1 MIRRLLAAL
10 CGLALGCDTAVAQQ
24 VVGGMIVPDGLVVS
38 GPVFRRNGTSVPSI
52 TTGAD
57 ANAYIFSTPPTASF
71 LAGSPATVV
80 LTSVPT
86 LYARVYTQGVT
97 NAVGGFIAPSNTIR
111 GLDVNQIRDA
121 LALPFQPDSLTL
133 VQVPAGTCILFGTG
147 APITGSFP
155 ANPPA
160 IPTPGPWGNG
170 GRLQGS
176 LIGVTDSPNCQNA
189 AFVPAANYMNR
200 QSINGTAL
208 AYRPNAGTGN
218 TYAVA
223 AALDVGAFPAQFSDM
238 DTVYNSLDLLN
249 YGSPDALR
257 AALKQLGGES
267 YADFG
272 YLRMMA
278 GRAFLDVLHQQMRA
292 ARLRQPSAPAAAE
305 AALSLTEASAEQ
317 AGIGD
322 LKKSLATAGAGSRRT
337 DAGGVWFAPYGAV
350 GAVYGDAATH
360 SVSYG
365 LHGFAGGGDFEVVD
379 DFRIGGAF
387 SHSSTSLS
395 TSVPAL
401 GTNEAFSIAAY
412 ASYAPR
418 PWYVDAAAGYA
429 YNWGGLTRTIV
440 FPGIL
445 RTAQGNPTA
454 NQFIGSAESGLAFT
468 VTPSLALTPFGRIEV
483 TAASQNAFTETGAGA
498 ISLNATAQNTTGVRS
513 ILGME
518 FSGTVEITKAQSLSM
533 ALRLGWAH
541 EYADLSGALNANF
554 VGKPDTSFVV
564 YGPTPDR
571 NAATIGAAL
580 NLPLPVGQAF
590 LNYDGNLAQ
599 GYTYHAATLGLRIVF

>member
-1 MIRRLLAAL
+1 MRKLFAVL
-10 CGLALGCDTAVAQQ
+10 CGLALLGDAALAQQ
-24 VVGGMIVPDGLVVS
+24 VVGGMIVPDGQVVS
-38 GPVFRRNGTSVPSI
+38 GPVFRRNGTTVPSI

-71 LAGSPATVV
+71 LPDSPATVV

-86 LYARVYTQGVT
+86 LYARVYTQGIT
-97 NAVGGFIAPSNTIR
+97 NPVGGFIAPANTIR
-111 GLDVNQIRDA
+111 GLDVHQIRDV
-121 LALPFQPDSLTL
+121 LALPFLPDSLTL
-133 VQVPAGTCILFGTG
+133 VQVPAGTCILFGTA
-147 APITGSFP
+147 APITGNFP

-160 IPTPGPWGNG
+160 IPTAGPWGRG
-170 GRLQGS
+170 GVLQGT
-176 LIGVTDSPNCQNA
+176 LIGLTSSPACENP

-208 AYRPNAGTGN
+208 SYRASAGTGN
-218 TYAVA
+218 TFAVA
-223 AALDVGAFPAQFSDM
+223 AALDVGVFPAQFSDM

-257 AALKQLGGES
+257 AALKQLDGES

-278 GRAFLDVLHQQMRA
+278 GRAFLDVMHQQMRA
-292 ARLRQPSAPAAAE
+292 ARSRRLSAISTAE
-305 AALSLTEASAEQ
+305 GALSLTEPSTAQTDS
-317 AGIGD
+317 GD
-322 LKKSLATAGAGSRRT
+322 LKRSLATAGGSSRRT
-337 DAGGVWFAPYGAV
+337 EAGGIWFAPYGAV
-350 GAVYGDAATH
+350 GAIYGDAATH

-365 LHGFAGGGDFEVVD
+365 LHGFAAGGDVEVLD
-379 DFRIGGAF
+379 DFRIGGAL
-387 SHSSTSLS
+387 SYSSTSLS
-395 TSVPAL
+395 TSIPAS

-412 ASYAPR
+412 ASYAAR

-429 YNWGGLTRTIV
+429 YNWGSLTRSIA
-440 FPGIL
+440 FPGIS
-445 RTAQGNPTA
+445 RTAQGHLTA
-454 NQFIGSAESGLAFT
+454 NQFIASAESGIAFT
-468 VTPSLALTPFGRIEV
+468 VNPRLSLTPFARLEV
-483 TAASQNAFTETGAGA
+483 TAAGQNAFTETGAGA
-498 ISLNATAQNTTGVRS
+498 ISLNAAGQSTTGVRS
-513 ILGME
+513 IIGVE
-518 FSGTVEITKAQSLSM
+518 FSGSVDLTNTQPLVM

-541 EYADLSGALNANF
+541 DYADLSGALNASF

-571 NAATIGAAL
+571 NAATIGAGLA
-580 NLPLPVGQAF
+580 LPLPLGQAF

>member
-1 MIRRLLAAL
+1 MRRVLALL
-10 CGLALGCDTAVAQQ
+10 CGLALLGDAALAQQ
-24 VVGGMIVPDGLVVS
+24 IVGGMIVPDGQVVT

-52 TTGAD
+52 ATGAD
-57 ANAYIFSTPPTASF
+57 ANTYIFSTPPTASF
-71 LAGSPATVV
+71 LPGSPAAVV

-111 GLDVNQIRDA
+111 GLDAQQIRDV
-121 LALPFQPDSLTL
+121 LALPFLPDSLTL

-147 APITGSFP
+147 APITRNFP

-170 GRLQGS
+170 GKLQGT
-176 LIGVTDSPNCQNA
+176 LIGLSSSPNCESP

-200 QSINGTAL
+200 QSISGTAL
-208 AYRPNAGTGN
+208 SYRASAGTGN

-223 AALDVGAFPAQFSDM
+223 AALDVGVFPAQFSDM
-238 DTVYNSLDLLN
+238 DTIYNSLDLLN

-257 AALKQLGGES
+257 AALKQLDGES

-278 GRAFLDVLHQQMRA
+278 GRAFLDVMHQQMRA
-292 ARLRQPSAPAAAE
+292 ARLRRPSSLASAE
-305 AALSLTEASAEQ
+305 AALSLTEPSPARTV
-317 AGIGD
+317 IGD
-322 LKKSLATAGAGSRRT
+322 LGKSLATAGGGSRRT
-337 DAGGVWFAPYGAV
+337 EAGGVWVAPYGAV

-360 SVSYG
+360 SASYG
-365 LHGFAGGGDFEVVD
+365 LHGFAAGADIEILD
-379 DFRIGGAF
+379 DFRIGAALGY
-387 SHSSTSLS
+387 SSTGLSTSLAS
-395 TSVPAL
+395 S
-401 GTNEAFSIAAY
+401 GSNEAFSLAAY

-418 PWYVDAAAGYA
+418 PWYLDAAAGYA
-429 YNWGGLTRTIV
+429 YNWGSLTRTIA
-440 FPGIL
+440 FPGIF

-454 NQFIGSAESGLAFT
+454 SQFIGSAESGFAFA
-468 VTPSLALTPFGRIEV
+468 VAPRLALTPFARLEV
-483 TAASQNAFTETGAGA
+483 TAASQNPFTETGAGA
-498 ISLNATAQNTTGVRS
+498 IGLSAAAQGTTGVRS
-513 ILGME
+513 ILG
-518 FSGTVEITKAQSLSM
+518 VELAGSVALTSTQSLSM

-541 EYADLSGALNANF
+541 DYADLSGALNASF

-571 NAATIGAAL
+571 NAATIGAAIT
-580 NLPLPVGQAF
+580 LPLPLGQAF
-590 LNYDGNLAQ
+590 LNYDGNLAR
-599 GYTYHAATLGLRIVF
+599 GYTYHAATLGLRIAF